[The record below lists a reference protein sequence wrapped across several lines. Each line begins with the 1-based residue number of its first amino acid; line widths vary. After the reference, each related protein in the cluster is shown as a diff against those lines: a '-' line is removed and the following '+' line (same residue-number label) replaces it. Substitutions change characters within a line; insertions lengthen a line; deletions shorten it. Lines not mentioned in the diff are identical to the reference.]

1 MNLSV
6 MEKRILR
13 AGAFRLFIALGMI
26 LAVVVFISINAGAAT
41 VGDIVAP
48 QGCAMAH
55 CDQGETDTTQLSPA
69 LSGGVVDFWH
79 DTEVNGS
86 FVGLGCVSNSET
98 AVCAFR
104 NSSSRPIDIRA
115 YDNDGTPLWSS
126 TALSRN
132 AFLSAPTIGPDGGV
146 IAADENVII
155 RFDSSG
161 GTVWSNPTAGGY
173 SFSPNVT
180 DNGEI
185 VVATRSGP
193 VSAYDFDT
201 GNLIAEL
208 RLNAT
213 ILISGVMRSGYFDT
227 VNTPAIR
234 GNRIY
239 ISTQF
244 SVNSDYGRLYA
255 LDLVED
261 SGNYSFEVAWFFEFH
276 GPSGTSPTLDRD
288 NNDRTRTIIYFDGY
302 GLDPTSG
309 RDPQALA
316 VTDMGDHGELLWGY
330 LLSTE
335 PQSSPAL
342 DPRGGIWYFAFN
354 SSDLQRI
361 DQSGAA
367 IQTID
372 VNSIVDDNSGT
383 FKPFSVMTISVDADS
398 GHPVMI
404 VAATN
409 SNYSRTYVIAIDLE
423 NESLL
428 WQYRTDQGM
437 GFWGGTSGQY
447 AMLIKESG
455 DPVIVFSTRQNGVWG
470 LVLGPPSQ
478 SFCVGDHEPDGDV
491 DGLDIEYFSGSM
503 ADFVQS
509 VQNFGRVDC
518 PTPPA
523 P

>member
-1 MNLSV
+1 MDLSATG
-6 MEKRILR
+6 KRILR
-13 AGAFRLFIALGMI
+13 AGAFRLFIALGII
-26 LAVVVFISINAGAAT
+26 LAVVIFISINAGAET
-41 VGDIVAP
+41 VGDIVAA

-55 CDQGETDTTQLSPA
+55 CDQGETDTTQLSTA

-86 FVGLGCVSNSET
+86 LVGLGCVSNSVT

-115 YDNDGTPLWSS
+115 YANDGTPLWSS
-126 TALSRN
+126 TALSQN
-132 AFLSAPTIGPDGGV
+132 AFLSAPMIGPDGEV

-161 GTVWSNPTAGGY
+161 GTVWSKPTAGGL

-180 DNGEI
+180 DSGEI

-201 GNLIAEL
+201 GSLIAEL
-208 RLNAT
+208 RLDAT
-213 ILISGVMRSGYFDT
+213 IRISGVLRSGYFDT

-244 SVNSDYGRLYA
+244 SVDSDYGRLYA

-261 SGNYSFEVAWFFEFH
+261 SGNYSFVVAWYFEFR

-288 NNDRTRTIIYFDGY
+288 DVDRTIIYFDGD
-302 GLDPTSG
+302 GLDPTSASN
-309 RDPQALA
+309 PQALA
-316 VTDMGDHGELLWGY
+316 VTDMGDHGELLWGFP
-330 LLSTE
+330 LSTE

-354 SSDLQRI
+354 SSILRRI
-361 DQSGAA
+361 DWNGNE
-367 IQTID
+367 IQTIN
-372 VNSIVDDNSGT
+372 VNSIVDDNSVT

-409 SNYSRTYVIAIDLE
+409 PWSFTRTYVIAIDLVT
-423 NESLL
+423 ESLL
-428 WQYRTDQGM
+428 WQYRTDQGT
-437 GFWGGTSGQY
+437 GFSGGTSGQY
-447 AMLIKESG
+447 AMMIKESG
-455 DPVIVFSTRQNGVWG
+455 DPVIVFSTRENGVWG
-470 LVLGPPSQ
+470 LVLAPSVQ
-478 SFCVGDHEPDGDV
+478 PYCVGDHEPDGDV
-491 DGLDIEYFSGSM
+491 DGVDIDFLPGSG
-503 ADFVQS
+503 ADFMQS
-509 VQNFGRVDC
+509 VQNFGRADC
-518 PTPPA
+518 PAPP
-523 P
+523 PD